1 MTDPRDFVNWS
12 WAVWARTYRGYGG
25 SSPGTAGESRD
36 TPGERKGY
44 AASDLV
50 LIFLKAAESP
60 WEAAGKVV
68 SRRDTMMLA
77 RHFSAG
83 MGQYRRTSPVGTT
96 D

>member
-1 MTDPRDFVNWS
+1 MG
-12 WAVWARTYRGYGG
+12 ARAQGLQGNPVTRQV
-25 SSPGTAGESRD
+25 
-36 TPGERKGY
+36 KGKAI